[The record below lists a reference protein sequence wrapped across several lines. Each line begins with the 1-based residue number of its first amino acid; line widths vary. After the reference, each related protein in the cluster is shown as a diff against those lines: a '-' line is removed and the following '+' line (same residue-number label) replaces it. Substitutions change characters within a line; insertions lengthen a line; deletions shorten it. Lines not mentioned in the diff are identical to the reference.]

1 MIFVYYTLYYSFM
14 IVPKM
19 QMYSACFKI
28 HVLWFK
34 FIVLLSWCLPKIR
47 IFMCLFLLQYNRNTR
62 IVKQKF
68 INVLKRNVFSVWF
81 VWVIFLKE
89 IEVFD
94 FCLDPRHKKYLEWLY
109 GACLGVE
116 FHFYRLWWYLPTKV
130 STLCMLGVQGHL
142 PKLHF
147 M

>member
-1 MIFVYYTLYYSFM
+1 MALSVLQIQHVLSLPFKIKSWFLYIYYTLYYSFSF
-14 IVPKM
+14 IVVQKM

-34 FIVLLSWCLPKIR
+34 FIVLPSWCLPKIW

-81 VWVIFLKE
+81 VWVIFQKE
-89 IEVFD
+89 REVFY
-94 FCLDPRHKKYLEWLY
+94 FCFDPKHKTCLERLH
-109 GACLGVE
+109 GTCLGVE
-116 FHFYRLWWYLPTKV
+116 FHFYRLWW
-130 STLCMLGVQGHL
+130 
-142 PKLHF
+142 
-147 M
+147 